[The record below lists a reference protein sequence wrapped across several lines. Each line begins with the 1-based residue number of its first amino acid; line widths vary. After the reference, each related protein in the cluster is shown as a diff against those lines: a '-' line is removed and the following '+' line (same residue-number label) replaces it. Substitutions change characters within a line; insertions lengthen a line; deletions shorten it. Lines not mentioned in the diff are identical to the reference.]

1 MFCHLSPNQPWLL
14 EIVSPR
20 RGKGGFQEWHS
31 VCALPMHMETFVEA
45 AFRIMY
51 ILTLSLTLGT
61 LLVIGFVR
69 VCFYA
74 GLLTEQETGSTVKE
88 FLKSFS

>member
-1 MFCHLSPNQPWLL
+1 
-14 EIVSPR
+14 
-20 RGKGGFQEWHS
+20 
-31 VCALPMHMETFVEA
+31 METFVEA

-69 VCFYA
+69 VCFYT